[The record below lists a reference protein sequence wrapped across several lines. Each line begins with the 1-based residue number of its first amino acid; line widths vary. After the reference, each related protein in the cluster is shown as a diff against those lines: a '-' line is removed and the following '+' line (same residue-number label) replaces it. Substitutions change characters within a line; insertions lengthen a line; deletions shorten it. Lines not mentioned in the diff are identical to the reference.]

1 MTICPYQKAMADF
14 KQTDLI
20 ELSHDREHSAPILT
34 TSPLLE
40 ETWRLWSQ
48 NPRMPV
54 ETFALFREKAPAWFK
69 DSKLNALTGL
79 DEFPVTETIMGVN
92 HYLDNLLLDYGI
104 DGVQVLEHDYTYYWR
119 LDPNKVPAVPGKLDP
134 RKALIISMPFA
145 GLNDIHPYMDELLD
159 EALTKGIPVHI
170 DAAWITAA
178 RDITFNFDHPAIQ
191 SVAMSLSKGMA
202 LWQNRVGIRWTR
214 ETNPTDSIT
223 IYNQYHMIPV
233 LVVDMGL
240 HYIQSVAPDHLWN
253 TYEQR
258 YNEACKALYL
268 RPTKMIHL
276 AQSLDR
282 SQTFAMKR
290 VLE

>member
-1 MTICPYQKAMADF
+1 MANF

-20 ELSHDREHSAPILT
+20 ELSADREHSAPVLT
-34 TSPLLE
+34 SSPLLE
-40 ETWRLWSQ
+40 RTWCLWSQ

-54 ETFALFREKAPAWFK
+54 ETFELFLKKAPVWFK
-69 DSKLNALTGL
+69 STQLNTLTGF
-79 DEFPVTETIMGVN
+79 DEFPVTEIIMGVN
-92 HYLDNLLLDYGI
+92 HYLDNLLIDYGI
-104 DGVQVLEHDYTYYWR
+104 DGVQVLAHDYTYYWR
-119 LDPNKVPAVPGKLDP
+119 LDPAKVPAEPGKLDP
-134 RKALIISMPFA
+134 RRALIISMPFA
-145 GLNDIHPYMDELLD
+145 GMNDIHPYMDEILD
-159 EALTKGIPVHI
+159 EALVKGIPVHI

-191 SVAMSLSKGMA
+191 SFAMSLSKGMA

-214 ETNPTDSIT
+214 EVNPTDSIT
-223 IYNQYHMIPV
+223 IYNRFHMIPV
-233 LVVDMGL
+233 HVVDMGL
-240 HYIQSVAPDHLWN
+240 HYIQSVPPDHLWN
-253 TYEQR
+253 HYGQR

-282 SQTFAMKR
+282 SQVFAMKQ